1 MSISMALFSPPTS
14 SPLQNSNLIP
24 KISLSLLSTKR
35 ISLVSLTRA
44 SSDNG
49 TSTPASATVS
59 ATTVEAPKPVAVEE
73 VQVKSPSENGTVGGE
88 ETDLTT
94 TTTEIKFQDAKW
106 VNGTWDLKQFEKEGK
121 TDWDSVIVAE
131 AKRRKWLEDNPET
144 TSNDEPVL
152 FDTSIIPWWA
162 WMKRYHLPE
171 AELLNGRAAMVG
183 FFMAYFVDS
192 LTGVGLV
199 DQMGNFFCKTL
210 LFVAVAGVLFIRKNE
225 DLDKLKGLIEETTL
239 YDKQWQAAWKEPE
252 SSSSS
257 TVSSKKN
264 LHEVVRHKENQGR
277 YPDHSPTIPPR
288 PTGTGR
294 SWRPNGNHV
303 KSAVT
308 GSRTRDGGHL
318 SRGLWRCRRWGHELT
333 VDTEAFERTVVEI
346 SKLGGSGGGQFN
358 VPPGRWLT
366 TPFNLTSHMTLFL
379 AEDSEILGVD

>member
-1 MSISMALFSPPTS
+1 MSISMALFSPPIS
-14 SPLQNSNLIP
+14 SSLQNPNLILP

-35 ISLVSLTRA
+35 FSLLSRA
-44 SSDNG
+44 SSENG
-49 TSTPASATVS
+49 TSTPDSAAVS
-59 ATTVEAPKPVAVEE
+59 ATTVEIPKPVEDVPVKPPVE
-73 VQVKSPSENGTVGGE
+73 SSSD
-88 ETDLTT
+88 ETDLPT

-106 VNGTWDLKQFEKEGK
+106 VDGTWDLKQFEKQGK

-144 TSNDEPVL
+144 TTNDEPVL

-171 AELLNGRAAMVG
+171 AELLNGRAAMIG

-252 SSSSS
+252 SSS
-257 TVSSKKN
+257 TVSSKK
-264 LHEVVRHKENQGR
+264 
-277 YPDHSPTIPPR
+277 
-288 PTGTGR
+288 
-294 SWRPNGNHV
+294 
-303 KSAVT
+303 
-308 GSRTRDGGHL
+308 
-318 SRGLWRCRRWGHELT
+318 
-333 VDTEAFERTVVEI
+333 
-346 SKLGGSGGGQFN
+346 
-358 VPPGRWLT
+358 
-366 TPFNLTSHMTLFL
+366 
-379 AEDSEILGVD
+379 

>member
-1 MSISMALFSPPTS
+1 MSISMALFSPPIS
-14 SPLQNSNLIP
+14 SPLQNPTNLIIP

-35 ISLVSLTRA
+35 LSLVSFTRA

-49 TSTPASATVS
+49 TSTPA
-59 ATTVEAPKPVAVEE
+59 ATTVEIPKPVEE
-73 VQVKSPSENGTVGGE
+73 VPVKPPSENGAVGGE

-94 TTTEIKFQDAKW
+94 TTTEIKFKDAKW

-252 SSSSS
+252 SESS
-257 TVSSKKN
+257 TVSSKK
-264 LHEVVRHKENQGR
+264 
-277 YPDHSPTIPPR
+277 
-288 PTGTGR
+288 
-294 SWRPNGNHV
+294 
-303 KSAVT
+303 
-308 GSRTRDGGHL
+308 
-318 SRGLWRCRRWGHELT
+318 
-333 VDTEAFERTVVEI
+333 
-346 SKLGGSGGGQFN
+346 
-358 VPPGRWLT
+358 
-366 TPFNLTSHMTLFL
+366 
-379 AEDSEILGVD
+379 